1 MDRRRAKQTP
11 RVGITLGDPAGIGP
25 EVALKALR
33 DPQIMAAIQP
43 VLLGPRMVIE
53 QYARRLSVARRL
65 EFVSEVPATW
75 GAHPILAID
84 TGHFNLPAIPFG
96 RVRVEC
102 GRAALAAIR
111 RGVELARSG
120 LVGALVTGPIHKKS
134 AQLAGIVGAGHTEF
148 IAHLCGVRDVRLML
162 AGPKLHVIHVSA
174 HVSLYGA
181 IDLVKRDRIVRT
193 IVLGADV
200 VKRLGI
206 ARPRIAVAGL
216 NPHAG
221 DAGLFGD
228 EEQRQIAPAV
238 AVARRRGLRVQGPI
252 PPDTVFYRACQGE
265 FDLVVAM
272 YHDQGHIA
280 AKTLG
285 FEEAVNITA
294 GLPIVRTSVDHGTAF
309 DIAGQLKAK
318 PRNMANALFLAAR
331 LASQR
336 AARVS
341 R

>member
-1 MDRRRAKQTP
+1 
-11 RVGITLGDPAGIGP
+11 VGITLGDPAGIGP

-33 DPQIMAAIQP
+33 DPRIMAVVRP
-43 VLLGPRMVIE
+43 VLLGPRLVIE
-53 QYARRLSVARRL
+53 RYARGLGMARRLD
-65 EFVSEVPATW
+65 FVDEVPAIW
-75 GAHPILAID
+75 GARRILAID

-96 RVRVEC
+96 RVHAEC

-111 RGVELARSG
+111 RGVVLARSG
-120 LVGALVTGPIHKKS
+120 SLHALVTGPIHKKS
-134 AQLAGIVGAGHTEF
+134 AQLAGIVGAGHTEY

-162 AGPKLHVIHVSA
+162 AGPRLRVIHVSA
-174 HVSLYGA
+174 HVSLRSA

-193 IVLGADV
+193 IELGAEV
-200 VKRLGI
+200 VRRLGI

-216 NPHAG
+216 NPHAS

-238 AVARRRGLRVQGPI
+238 VTARRRGYRVQGPI
-252 PPDTVFYRACQGE
+252 SPDTVFYRAWQGE

-285 FEEAVNITA
+285 FEDAVNITA
-294 GLPIVRTSVDHGTAF
+294 GLPIVRASVDHGTAF

-318 PRNMANALFLAAR
+318 PRNMKNALFLAAQ
-331 LASQR
+331 LVSSR
-336 AARVS
+336 ARTAGR
-341 R
+341 